1 MAKEK
6 KLSKDKVSKVKK
18 IQKKLDEEIG
28 YTEEPLLTPIE
39 NSEQDISKMKVVKKA
54 KFKKKKN
61 YNTKRIIN
69 VLFVIVMLLIC
80 LVVIDIVSVSK
91 YNKGPF
97 FAINTKTYGDGGTK
111 EYYGLGYKV
120 IKYHQIQGRR
130 DSEVGLWNLK
140 YYTEPLNVT
149 DLDLAIE
156 FEENPE
162 KALSRYYKKFIRI
175 SGVVKSVD
183 TKNNKIVLEFSDE
196 GDKYTIDIECYMAE
210 EDNDIETYESGDY
223 VRVIGTVTG
232 FARHSDTIPNT
243 VTMKYC
249 FAGKQ
254 S

>member
-175 SGVVKSVD
+175 SGVVK
-183 TKNNKIVLEFSDE
+183 
-196 GDKYTIDIECYMAE
+196 
-210 EDNDIETYESGDY
+210 
-223 VRVIGTVTG
+223 
-232 FARHSDTIPNT
+232 
-243 VTMKYC
+243 
-249 FAGKQ
+249 
-254 S
+254 